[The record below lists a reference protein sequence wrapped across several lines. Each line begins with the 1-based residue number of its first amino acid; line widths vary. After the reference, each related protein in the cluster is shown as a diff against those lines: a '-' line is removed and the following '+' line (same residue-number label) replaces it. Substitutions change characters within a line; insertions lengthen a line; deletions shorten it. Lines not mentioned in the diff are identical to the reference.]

1 MLLTRAATRLPPP
14 AAGSLTD
21 RFAPAG
27 QLLDET
33 EQRRRVLG
41 QLMRREVE
49 NTVIDARKIMADD
62 PQTAIQNLKLALQ
75 NVAQAPELSPELRA
89 QFTDKLQIAL
99 REAQRQASI
108 KDERDAQLQEEQ
120 AAGRERRLLNER
132 LSRNRE
138 KEKQLVDRFD
148 ALIDEGHYD
157 DALRVANT
165 IKEVDPIGPT
175 PVVAVAST
183 EFMRNNYLMQL
194 TRGERWT
201 NFFDTLYQSRKV
213 VGSVPG

>member
-1 MLLTRAATRLPPP
+1 
-14 AAGSLTD
+14 
-21 RFAPAG
+21 
-27 QLLDET
+27 
-33 EQRRRVLG
+33 
-41 QLMRREVE
+41 MRREVE
-49 NTVIDARKIMADD
+49 NTVIDARKIMSDD

-75 NVAQAPELSPELRA
+75 NVAQAPELNPELRA

-157 DALRVANT
+157 EALGVAHT

-201 NFFDTLYQSRKV
+201 NYFDTLYQVEKS
-213 VGSVPG
+213 SVPFPDDPPIVYPVGADLGRTLESPQRPLRLDGSEGHRRRRATH